1 MINQGEVYLF
11 KAIKS
16 KRIGNNLSTS
26 SNYDGLMGNS
36 KVGESEVEDSGAM
49 TLLNYSFGILD
60 KLFNLSD
67 ARQGGEQIEEPS
79 KSIIPAETSK
89 DKRSLIIGGSVAIF
103 FGGILLI
110 FGLREDRALPKLCGT
125 ASTMAGVL
133 VILGNMKREND
144 S

>member
-26 SNYDGLMGNS
+26 SNYDGLMGDS
-36 KVGESEVEDSGAM
+36 KVVESEDSGAM